1 MIISERIFELL
12 DEKKISQ
19 KEFSQRTGIA
29 QSTISDWKRKK
40 TNPTSDKIML
50 ICEVLK
56 VTPYE
61 LLSGTKSGG
70 CEPDY
75 FLVGRGTQEHM
86 LIEQYRSL
94 KQMDRGRILGYLQQ
108 LQEREA
114 ERQRQKESEST
125 VRD

>member
-12 DEKKISQ
+12 EEKKISQ
-19 KEFSQRTGIA
+19 KEFSKRTGIS

-40 TNPTSDKIML
+40 TNPASDKIMP
-50 ICEVLK
+50 ICQVLK

-70 CEPDY
+70 CEPD
-75 FLVGRGTQEHM
+75 FVLIGKGTDEHT

-94 KQMDRGRILGYLQQ
+94 KQMDKGRILGYLQMM
-108 LQEREA
+108 QES
-114 ERQRQKESEST
+114 QKGNEGGNEENC
-125 VRD
+125 

>member
-12 DEKKISQ
+12 EEKKISQ
-19 KEFSQRTGIA
+19 KEFSERTGIA

-40 TNPTSDKIML
+40 TNPAADKIML
-50 ICEVLK
+50 ICQVLK

-75 FLVGRGTQEHM
+75 VLVGKGTDEHT

-94 KQMDRGRILGYLQQ
+94 KQIDKGRILGYLQM
-108 LQEREA
+108 LQEDK
-114 ERQRQKESEST
+114 KES
-125 VRD
+125 